1 MIKFIVSEL
10 CGVIN
15 SAAEVKKAKDDKEFL
30 SFDVKLTVQD
40 RNGATAEMTLSV
52 SADGGKG
59 ESLAYTKGKRVRI
72 IGVIYVKKREGV
84 QYYNLR
90 AEKVDFVSTSE
101 PDKIEGTMEFMGKI
115 DRRGIDKHNDK
126 KGNPYKAFSAFSSE
140 KVADNRFESVWVRFL
155 YFSPKE
161 GEDFLQANAYVKCS
175 GDLRMG
181 VYRDAISLEC
191 LLKDVSPWVL
201 DKKNENENKQ

>member
-1 MIKFIVSEL
+1 MIKFIVSEV

-15 SAAEVKKAKDDKEFL
+15 SAAEVKKAKDEKEFL
-30 SFDVKLTVQD
+30 SFGVKLTVQD
-40 RNGATAEMTLSV
+40 RNGSTAEINISV
-52 SADGGKG
+52 SVDGGKG
-59 ESLAYTKGKRVRI
+59 DKSAYTTRKRVRAT
-72 IGVIYVKKREGV
+72 GVINVRKRDGI

-90 AEKVDFVSTSE
+90 ADKVDFVSTSE
-101 PDKIEGTMEFMGKI
+101 PDKIEGTMEFQGKV

-140 KVADNRFESVWVRFL
+140 KVAEDKYESVWVRFL
-155 YFSPKE
+155 YFNPKD

-191 LLKDVSPWVL
+191 LLKEVSPWVL
-201 DKKNENENKQ
+201 DKKNESDSK